1 LTDCSINLRFMAKT
15 SVSRALI
22 WSLIA
27 AAFIGPGTVTTAA
40 KAGSQGGWYY
50 VPYVLLAAGAGLLLM
65 EMVARITL
73 VSERSLGDILGQ
85 RGRGLAYACFGAVL
99 LGCMAYQA
107 GNFLGALGGIQLL
120 APIGRYWVLLLGV
133 LAVAVLWKGDTTLIA
148 RALSGIVVLMG
159 LIFVVSAGLLL
170 LDGRPL
176 TGGGIVAPATIIGL
190 VGTTIV
196 PYNFFLAAGLSKG
209 QQLGEM
215 RLGLAGS
222 FLVGGLITMSIILVG
237 SVATAFTSFADLA
250 RTLGAGLGSSSKV
263 VLGFGLFA
271 AGFSSAVTAP
281 LAAALAGRELLGR
294 HDMENTAIG
303 FRMIWGG
310 VLGVGLLVACFEW
323 DIIGVI
329 LAAQVANGLLLPFV
343 AAIVLVMANDR
354 TLLGDQVN
362 ANWQNVAGLL
372 VAGFLAYKNFGL
384 LLGKVLLTQ
393 SETAAVILAVVY
405 LVGVGC
411 LMWRRW

>member
-1 LTDCSINLRFMAKT
+1 MKYA
-15 SVSRALI
+15 RALV

-50 VPYVLLAAGAGLLLM
+50 APYVFLAAVAGLLLM

-73 VSERSLGDILGQ
+73 VSGQSLGQVLGK
-85 RGRGLAYACFGAVL
+85 RGRWLAFACFGAVL

-107 GNFLGALGGIQLL
+107 GNLLGALSGIQLL
-120 APIGRYWVLLLGV
+120 TPADRLWVLLLGG
-133 LAVAVLWKGDTTLIA
+133 AAFAVLWTGDTKIIA

-159 LIFVVSAGLLL
+159 LIFVVSAVLLL
-170 LDGRPL
+170 CGDTPL
-176 TGGGIVAPATIIGL
+176 TGNESVVPATVIGL

-209 QQLGEM
+209 QSLTEM

-222 FLVGGLITMSIILVG
+222 FLVGGIITLSIVLVG
-237 SVATAFTSFADLA
+237 SVVTSFTSFADLA
-250 RTLGAGLGSSSKV
+250 RTLDANLGSMSKV

-294 HDMENTAIG
+294 KDSDLSNTSPW
-303 FRMIWGG
+303 FRIIWGG
-310 VLGVGLLVACFEW
+310 VLAVGLLVACLEL
-323 DIIGVI
+323 DIISVI
-329 LAAQVANGLLLPFV
+329 IAAQVANGLLLPFV
-343 AAIVLVMANDR
+343 AAIVLVLANDR
-354 TLLGDQVN
+354 ALLEDRVN
-362 ANWQNVAGLL
+362 AHWQNLAGLA

-384 LLGKVLLTQ
+384 LLGKIGYA
-393 SETAAVILAVVY
+393 SELREWILAGAY
-405 LVGVGC
+405 LLIVGI
-411 LMWRRW
+411 LMGRRR

>member
-1 LTDCSINLRFMAKT
+1 MKASY
-15 SVSRALI
+15 SRALV

-40 KAGSQGGWYY
+40 KAGSQGGWLYS
-50 VPYVLLAAGAGLLLM
+50 PYVVLAAVAGLLLM

-73 VSERSLGDILGQ
+73 VSGRSLGQVLGA
-85 RGRGLAYACFGAVL
+85 RGRWLAGLCFGAVL

-107 GNFLGALGGIQLL
+107 GNLLGALSGVQLL
-120 APIGRYWVLLLGV
+120 VPADRLWVLLLG
-133 LAVAVLWKGDTTLIA
+133 LAAFAVLWKGDTKIIA

-159 LIFVVSAGLLL
+159 FVFVVAGGALLF
-170 LDGRPL
+170 GEAAL
-176 TGGGIVAPATIIGL
+176 TGNGAVLPATIIGL

-209 QQLGEM
+209 QSLSEM

-222 FLVGGLITMSIILVG
+222 FLVGGIITLSIVLVG
-237 SVATAFTSFADLA
+237 SVATSFTGFSDLA
-250 RTLGAGLGSSSKV
+250 STLDAGLGRMSRA

-294 HDMENTAIG
+294 KETDFANTSSW
-303 FRMIWGG
+303 FRGIWGG
-310 VLGVGLLVACFEW
+310 VLAVGLLVACLEL
-323 DIIGVI
+323 DIVTVI
-329 LAAQVANGLLLPFV
+329 IAAQVANGLLLPFI
-343 AAIVLVMANDR
+343 AAIVLVLANDR
-354 TLLGDQVN
+354 ALLKDQVN
-362 ANWQNVAGLL
+362 AHWQNLAGLA

-384 LLGKVLLTQ
+384 LLGKVVEDAGTGFWAEAL
-393 SETAAVILAVVY
+393 VVVY
-405 LVGVGC
+405 LGTIV
-411 LMWRRW
+411 WFAYRKRA